1 MRKLAYCRGEWERL
15 EDGSRST
22 FRGTNSSH
30 HRLPWMEAGGSD
42 PVASSY
48 PLFWWI
54 PAVPVFCT
62 EKDGQPRATYV
73 IDSKDFLESCSM
85 NARQYPN
92 AVRGLSRVAGLSL
105 SSRSTA
111 RLPEV
116 KYDTASLP
124 SFTVVKTTTLLG
136 VAAQATGGSRR
147 KVPIFSSSSLIRI
160 YLWCH
165 CRRCCGA
172 SALFEVA
179 SRSSAG
185 GPPLKHAMELLRL
198 LAHDGKHGGGAP
210 SPATRPAATADL
222 CPDNDDGPFFDL
234 DLALPLREDADLHRE
249 NRQSSTDADSED
261 DDGARVFLDGGGS
274 RLRDPVL
281 SLYPSGGL
289 FLKGRLLPLEPSSL
303 GVFAASALPKSTK
316 SQVPAFLLKSAAR
329 VRAFKLGCH
338 RRSKSASPELNP
350 AASPVTA
357 STSPRQKHH
366 NNIHVKAIAEEAPPV
381 SLFTRENISRSSS
394 SRSSARIRIDD
405 ALPASDEKKLPWDVL
420 RRYLDKLKPLY
431 TRISKRRFSEPLR
444 PVGEGAEADG
454 EDRRRVAESIAAS
467 FNGPLKP
474 QDGNTLA
481 GHKVVS
487 RRLRKSRSASTAG
500 RQDDFLME
508 QQDGIQS
515 AIAHCKRSFNRGT
528 YNSFRVLVAAANPM
542 LLLLEALGS
551 RPASCDPSAGKDSIR
566 TL

>member
-1 MRKLAYCRGEWERL
+1 
-15 EDGSRST
+15 
-22 FRGTNSSH
+22 
-30 HRLPWMEAGGSD
+30 MEGGGSD

-124 SFTVVKTTTLLG
+124 SFTVVKTTLFG
-136 VAAQATGGSRR
+136 AQATGGSRR

-185 GPPLKHAMELLRL
+185 GPPLKHAMELLGL

-528 YNSFRVLVAAANPM
+528 YNSFRVL
-542 LLLLEALGS
+542 
-551 RPASCDPSAGKDSIR
+551 GKDSIR